1 MESLL
6 HSLLRQLSFQAT
18 LSTSYALKLKQEA
31 RYPFLHNLQRICFS
45 NSTAVSATFLDP
57 LNCTNE
63 EHPSNLQYEVINLQC
78 NVMSMANIKGR
89 T

>member
-1 MESLL
+1 MTKLILFKSQVMSS
-6 HSLLRQLSFQAT
+6 HFI
-18 LSTSYALKLKQEA
+18 TSYAVKLKQEA
-31 RYPFLHNLQRICFS
+31 RYPFLHNLQWVCFS

-63 EHPSNLQYEVINLQC
+63 EHPSNLQYKVINLQC

-89 T
+89 I